1 MYLTSKETIWGKDL
15 QYRGVLD
22 YVFLLSQFGEY
33 VYGILIAQS
42 NEFAIWKSDVR
53 AASTVYRCLEAS
65 QTKDDIFT
73 PLKQA

>member
-1 MYLTSKETIWGKDL
+1 M
-15 QYRGVLD
+15 VLVNRD
-22 YVFLLSQFGEY
+22 QNLKIHHITNFEQNVRFFAHPN